1 MLNYR
6 AINELRIDAKMT
18 DENNQQ
24 PTEKPTKE
32 LGPLAIMKSVG
43 AAMIGVQSDGNRERD
58 FEQGK
63 ASHFIIAGVIFVIIF
78 LLTLATI
85 VSSILESTGQ

>member
-1 MLNYR
+1 
-6 AINELRIDAKMT
+6 MT

-24 PTEKPTKE
+24 PTENPTKE

-43 AAMIGVQSDGNRERD
+43 AAMIGVQSDNNRERD

-63 ASHFIIAGVIFVIIF
+63 ASHFIVAGIIFVIIF
-78 LLTLATI
+78 LLTIATV
-85 VSSILESTGQ
+85 VSSVLESSGQ